1 MQAPPTPNRSGV
13 AVVGMGNILYRD
25 EGVGIYAVHHLRA
38 AYRFR
43 PAIEL
48 VDGAMLGF
56 ALMDYFH
63 AGTRLLVLDT
73 LLTDDEPGAVYR
85 LPAEELLRL
94 GPDTQP
100 MAHEVDPV
108 QQLKLATALG
118 DPLDLAL
125 VGMVPADMSGLA
137 VGLSPQLRAAF
148 PAFIDAVL
156 AELRQ
161 RGIHADR
168 IRSVPLDEV
177 AVGLVEGAR

>member
-1 MQAPPTPNRSGV
+1 MPMPNRSEL
-13 AVVGMGNILYRD
+13 AVLGMGNILYRD
-25 EGVGIYAVHHLRA
+25 EGVGVYAVHHLRA

-56 ALMDYFH
+56 ALTDYFR
-63 AGTRLLVLDT
+63 AGAQLLVLDA
-73 LLTDDEPGAVYR
+73 LLADDQPGAVYR

-94 GPDTQP
+94 GPGAQP

-108 QQLKLATALG
+108 QQLKLAKALG

-125 VGMVPADMSGLA
+125 IGVVPADTSGFE
-137 VGLSPQLRAAF
+137 VGLTPQLRSAF
-148 PAFIDAVL
+148 PAFIEAVL

-168 IRSVPLDEV
+168 VRSVSLDEV
-177 AVGLVEGAR
+177 VGGLVKGAR

>member
-1 MQAPPTPNRSGV
+1 MPPPNRSDV
-13 AVVGMGNILYRD
+13 AVLGMGNILYRD
-25 EGVGIYAVHHLRA
+25 EGVGVYAVHQLRA

-48 VDGAMLGF
+48 VDGATLGF
-56 ALMDYFH
+56 ELPGYFH
-63 AGTRLLVLDT
+63 AGADLLVLDA
-73 LLTDDEPGAVYR
+73 LLADDRPGTVYR

-94 GPDTQP
+94 GSDTQP

-118 DPLDLAL
+118 EPLDLTL
-125 VGMVPADMSGLA
+125 VGIVPADTSGLE
-137 VGLSPQLRAAF
+137 VGLTPQLRAAF
-148 PAFIDAVL
+148 PAFIQAVL

-168 IRSVPLDEV
+168 VQSVPLDEV
-177 AVGLVEGAR
+177 IGGLVEGAR